1 MQVSQNWF
9 GEHERAL
16 ATGILAMSLPLGI
29 HKSLFI
35 FIFTVLFRNL
45 GNSSACTYLFNS
57 VYAHWL
63 AESIE

>member
-29 HKSLFI
+29 HKCLFI
-35 FIFTVLFRNL
+35 FTFTVYVVPKPR
-45 GNSSACTYLFNS
+45 
-57 VYAHWL
+57 
-63 AESIE
+63 

>member
-1 MQVSQNWF
+1 MKILIFSKQFYKMQVSQNWF

-35 FIFTVLFRNL
+35 FTFTV
-45 GNSSACTYLFNS
+45 
-57 VYAHWL
+57 
-63 AESIE
+63 

>member
-29 HKSLFI
+29 LS
-35 FIFTVLFRNL
+35 
-45 GNSSACTYLFNS
+45 
-57 VYAHWL
+57 
-63 AESIE
+63 

>member
-35 FIFTVLFRNL
+35 FTFIV
-45 GNSSACTYLFNS
+45 
-57 VYAHWL
+57 
-63 AESIE
+63 

>member
-29 HKSLFI
+29 HKCLFI
-35 FIFTVLFRNL
+35 FTSTV
-45 GNSSACTYLFNS
+45 
-57 VYAHWL
+57 
-63 AESIE
+63 